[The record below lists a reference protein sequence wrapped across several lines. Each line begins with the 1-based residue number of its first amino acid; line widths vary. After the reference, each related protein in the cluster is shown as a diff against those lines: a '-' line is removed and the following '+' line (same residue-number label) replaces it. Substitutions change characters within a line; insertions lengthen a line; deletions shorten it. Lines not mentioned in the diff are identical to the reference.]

1 MLAVIQI
8 VIEPK
13 CAGCTVCQK
22 ILFLVGEKRP
32 SGERASVQL
41 LVDFDRELE
50 CFLLVF
56 RVDVRAIHPFKLVD
70 IYGGGGVINA
80 EILQARER
88 PDKEG
93 ELERGVKRDRGR

>member
-1 MLAVIQI
+1 MIQI

-13 CAGCTVCQK
+13 CAGCAVCQK
-22 ILFLVGEKRP
+22 ILFLVGEKGP

-41 LVDFDRELE
+41 LVDFDGEFKR
-50 CFLLVF
+50 FLLVF

-70 IYGGGGVINA
+70 IDGGGGVINA

-88 PDKEG
+88 PDKER
-93 ELERGVKRDRGR
+93 EFERGVKGDGGG